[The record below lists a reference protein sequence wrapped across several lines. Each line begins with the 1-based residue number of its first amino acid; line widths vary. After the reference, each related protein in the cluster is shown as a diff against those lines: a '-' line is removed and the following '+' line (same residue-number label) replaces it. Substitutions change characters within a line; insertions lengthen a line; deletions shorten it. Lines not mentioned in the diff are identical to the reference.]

1 MTKGV
6 RVSCKHKE
14 SLYIVPELAVVP
26 YLRNNIDRIVLLRK
40 IIRETE
46 KRQYKN
52 LVSSENKNYMEHY

>member
-14 SLYIVPELAVVP
+14 SLYILPEIAVVP
-26 YLRNNIDRIVLLRK
+26 YLRNIIDSIVLLRK
-40 IIRETE
+40 IIREAK

-52 LVSSENKNYMEHY
+52 LVSSENKNNMEHY

>member
-14 SLYIVPELAVVP
+14 SLYILPEIVVVP
-26 YLRNNIDRIVLLRK
+26 YLRNIIDSTVLLRK
-40 IIRETE
+40 MIREAK